1 MKSVYLINF
10 PTMSLLLML
19 LPLGCDYDEE
29 AADDDEMVDSSS
41 VLISTIPS
49 SGGILLSSGTLYM
62 FFRKPPGIVTVNG
75 GLATVAGNVAIWN
88 ARRLTSSQTVV
99 LLITWTGNGGGIA
112 IVVLTIL

>member
-41 VLISTIPS
+41 VLTSTIPS
-49 SGGILLSSGTLYM
+49 SGGILLSAADWQPSLVTLQSGM
-62 FFRKPPGIVTVNG
+62 QGD
-75 GLATVAGNVAIWN
+75 
-88 ARRLTSSQTVV
+88 
-99 LLITWTGNGGGIA
+99 
-112 IVVLTIL
+112 

>member
-49 SGGILLSSGTLYM
+49 SGGILLS
-62 FFRKPPGIVTVNG
+62 
-75 GLATVAGNVAIWN
+75 AADC
-88 ARRLTSSQTVV
+88 
-99 LLITWTGNGGGIA
+99 
-112 IVVLTIL
+112 